1 MGVLKQ
7 NIFFSLKAIFAN
19 FYLNQFSMNNDLF
32 PLSRL
37 CLSTSCKAFKALP
50 ELHGWTTVPLLVKH
64 QSWLIGYSLNCT
76 FQSMATAFVNKCKR
90 RRVICSKF
98 ICSKNLLNTKI
109 STARHRLS
117 RWQKYLYLLENQKS
131 MPYMSCRADASLRS
145 KWTTARIASARQK
158 IKKMSTAWQY
168 F

>member
-1 MGVLKQ
+1 MNNVFATTFGFINKWRFIEAFYLHLSHILVFHRELIFGVLKYC
-7 NIFFSLKAIFAN
+7 FLKAIFAN

-90 RRVICSKF
+90 FWS
-98 ICSKNLLNTKI
+98 
-109 STARHRLS
+109 
-117 RWQKYLYLLENQKS
+117 YLK
-131 MPYMSCRADASLRS
+131 
-145 KWTTARIASARQK
+145 
-158 IKKMSTAWQY
+158 
-168 F
+168 